1 MKMPLL
7 YVGLIKLTNFE
18 FCQIKS
24 YFKKKQIILSHI
36 RTYTNIDQ

>member
-1 MKMPLL
+1 MEMPVLNIS
-7 YVGLIKLTNFE
+7 LIKLTNFE
-18 FCQIKS
+18 FSQLKP